1 MLFFENQAIACG
13 RCHGAGG
20 RASATPGP
28 DLSGVGRK
36 YDKAELIRSVL
47 EPRAR
52 IGIAHRTIQS
62 SMSVLS
68 PLELTD
74 LVTYLESLKK

>member
-1 MLFFENQAIACG
+1 
-13 RCHGAGG
+13 
-20 RASATPGP
+20 
-28 DLSGVGRK
+28 VGRK

-47 EPRAR
+47 EPAAR

-62 SMSVLS
+62 SMSALS

-74 LVTYLESLKK
+74 LITYLESLKK